1 MYAKMSLISKSTKKT
16 LTHIKRQPGI
26 RYRHLLRISGLA
38 NGALSFHLKKL
49 KKSRIIKAKKLG
61 YNTTRYYPTAVKTIE
76 SDILD
81 HLLNSTQRKII
92 LFLLEHSYC
101 RFKEIANCIDRAPS
115 TTSYQLQRLEHAGI
129 ISVRIEDRNNRYY
142 RLKNKSRII
151 KIAAKYKI
159 KI

>member
-1 MYAKMSLISKSTKKT
+1 MIEQLVIVYCIEVCLYLSQRHNTMYAKMSLISKSTKKT

-61 YNTTRYYPTAVKTIE
+61 YNTTRYYPIAVKTTE

-81 HLLNSTQRKII
+81 HLLDSTQRKII
-92 LFLLEHSYC
+92 LFYSNIVTAGS
-101 RFKEIANCIDRAPS
+101 KK
-115 TTSYQLQRLEHAGI
+115 LQI
-129 ISVRIEDRNNRYY
+129 V
-142 RLKNKSRII
+142 
-151 KIAAKYKI
+151 
-159 KI
+159 